1 MVFRDTGRTEIGT
14 LAIMSGWSN
23 KVVDLPSVLTD
34 KVTKEGSLG
43 SCGNLTFELFD
54 NENSVVRLDEE
65 TNQLFVESSDP
76 ADEGQY

>member
-1 MVFRDTGRTEIGT
+1 
-14 LAIMSGWSN
+14 MSEWSN